1 MSATTK
7 RLTVGAGVTLAAA
20 LAVSG
25 CQSSQQATD
34 TSAAQPAAAPR
45 AGAQVDGKDLAG
57 KLQSASLA
65 AKSVRV
71 SLTGFGESAA
81 IGSADL
87 AFVSPQRTD
96 LQVSATDAPGKQLR
110 MVDGTVYLS
119 APQGVANGGKPWVSA
134 SQDSQNPYAKAG
146 VQLLQQALRQ
156 APTAQAGIV
165 ARSKVTTVGSE
176 KVNGV
181 DATRYR
187 LATPLGSVV
196 DQLAKGLPASVRED
210 PEAGRMLGMVRQMT
224 QGVTVTQ
231 DLWVDGGNRPLRLE
245 LTVPDLLRS
254 MGQGAGGQGS
264 DKAAAASG
272 EKVTLTYSRWGAPV
286 QIAAPPAAQTQP
298 VEDAWGDQMPRKGG
312 SPA

>member
-1 MSATTK
+1 M
-7 RLTVGAGVTLAAA
+7 TLAAA
-20 LAVSG
+20 LVLAG
-25 CQSSQQATD
+25 CQSSQEA
-34 TSAAQPAAAPR
+34 TSAVAAKPAAAPR
-45 AGAQVDGKDLAG
+45 AGEGVNAKELAG
-57 KLQSASLA
+57 KLQRAALE

-71 SLTGFGESAA
+71 SLTGFGESSA

-96 LQVSATDAPGKQLR
+96 LQLSATDAPEKQLR
-110 MVDGTVYLS
+110 LVDGTAYLT
-119 APQGVANGGKPWVSA
+119 APQGVATGGKRWLSA
-134 SQDSQNPYAKAG
+134 SRDSQNPYAKAG
-146 VQLLQQALRQ
+146 VQLLEQALQQ

-176 KVNGV
+176 KVDGV
-181 DATRYR
+181 NATRYR

-196 DQLAKGLPASVRED
+196 DQLAKGLPASIGED
-210 PEAGRMLGMVRQMT
+210 PEAARMLGMVKQMT

-254 MGQGAGGQGS
+254 LGQGASGPGS
-264 DKAAAASG
+264 DQAAAASG

-286 QIAAPPAAQTQP
+286 QIVAPPADQTAP
-298 VEDAWGDQMPRKGG
+298 VEDALGDRLPRKAD